1 MSEARYAVIR
11 YVPDPGRG
19 ESLNIGIL
27 LWEEES
33 AEYRLRVDQEAIERV
48 IRENPRLERD
58 SLLYVEPMLREQLS
72 SAVVPATS
80 RIKGILKDMGGFP
93 LDLSE
98 SRFTT
103 IAADESGLD
112 ETLDRLVERIVHP
125 KRRAGGGPNPHKV
138 MERRLTRFIQNDTVA
153 RNHFFGQTKSGVRR
167 AADFFANSGANVA
180 LDVVRL
186 ALQNA
191 DNIKLRADAEAFKI
205 YDVLEADS
213 GVNSYVVYCDFSTA
227 QEVQETN
234 DVARR
239 VMEAQGAQVVSRP
252 QDQSRSS
259 PMPSPSN
266 RPRKRL
272 AA

>member
-27 LWEEES
+27 LWEAES

-58 SLLYVEPMLREQLS
+58 SLLYVEPMLLERLS

-80 RIKGILKDMGGFP
+80 RIKGILEDVGGFP
-93 LDLSE
+93 LDISE
-98 SRFTT
+98 ARFTT
-103 IAADESGLD
+103 VGPDESGLD
-112 ETLDRLVERIVHP
+112 DTLDRLVDRIVHP
-125 KRRAGGGPNPHKV
+125 KRRSGGGPNPLKA
-138 MERRLTRFIQNDTVA
+138 MDRRLTPLIQNEKVA

-191 DNIKLRADAEAFKI
+191 DNIKLRADAEAFKV
-205 YDVLEADS
+205 YDVLEAESD
-213 GVNSYVVYCDFSTA
+213 VNDYVVYCDFSEA

-239 VMEAQGAQVVSRP
+239 VIEGQGAHVVS
-252 QDQSRSS
+252 S
-259 PMPSPSN
+259 PEEAE
-266 RPRKRL
+266 KVI
-272 AA
+272 ADAVAE